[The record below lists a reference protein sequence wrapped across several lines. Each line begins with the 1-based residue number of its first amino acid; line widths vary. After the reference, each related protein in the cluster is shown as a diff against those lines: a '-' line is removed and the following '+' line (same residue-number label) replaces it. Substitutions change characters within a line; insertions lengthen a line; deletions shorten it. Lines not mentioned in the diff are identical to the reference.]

1 MRLGLLSTARIN
13 EEILAAAAASDLV
26 DVVAVASRDRAR
38 AEMYA
43 REHEL
48 ARAYGSYDDLL
59 ADTELDAVYISL
71 PNGKH
76 HEWVMHALRAGK
88 HVLCEKPYSR
98 DPIEVTEAFA
108 LAESFGCVLTE
119 AFMYRHHPQTAIV
132 KRLVEENRIGRVR
145 LVRAAFSFQ
154 LTDES
159 DVRLAPDLMGG
170 ALMDVGCYCVS
181 GARLVAG
188 EPERVE
194 GEAVIGPTGVDLAFY
209 GTLRFSGDVVAQFD
223 ASFIAPRR
231 QELVVVGDEAS
242 LFVRAPWRVDWGGSV
257 EIHRDGNLEYIDVP
271 THSAYQLQLDNFA
284 DAIAGVA
291 PALLGRD
298 DALGQAR
305 TIDALHRAAETG
317 ISITL

>member
-13 EEILAAAAASDLV
+13 REILAGAAASDRV

-38 AEMYA
+38 AERYA
-43 REHEL
+43 REHGL
-48 ARAYGSYDDLL
+48 ARAHGSYDDLL
-59 ADTELDAVYISL
+59 ADTEIDAVYVSL

-76 HEWVMHALRAGK
+76 HEWAMRALCAGK

-98 DPIEVTEAFA
+98 DPTEVTDAFA
-108 LAESFGCVLTE
+108 LAESVGCVLTE
-119 AFMYRHHPQTAIV
+119 AFMYRHHPQMATV
-132 KRLVEENRIGRVR
+132 KRLVEEDQLGRLR
-145 LVRAAFSFQ
+145 LVHAVFSFQ
-154 LTDES
+154 LDDES

-170 ALMDVGCYCVS
+170 ALMDVGCYCIS

-209 GTLRFSGDVVAQFD
+209 GMLRFSGDVVAQFD
-223 ASFIAPRR
+223 SSFVAPRR
-231 QELVVVGDEAS
+231 QELVLVGDEAS
-242 LFVRAPWRVDWGGSV
+242 LFLRAPWRADWGGAV
-257 EIHRDGNLEYIDVP
+257 EIHRDGDVEYIDVP
-271 THSAYQLQLDNFA
+271 ALNAYELQLDNFA
-284 DAIAGVA
+284 DAIAGTA

-305 TIDALHRAAETG
+305 TIDALYRAAETG
-317 ISITL
+317 VSITL